1 MRHVRITGQ
10 NIKKL
15 TSFKNQVKLNKSGT
29 RNLIDDFQIGD
40 ILKEL
45 NKFDENDKTEAMSYI
60 RNYISNDSNVA
71 CSSDSSKATRRK
83 GTSAEKTNKYCK
95 VQKKRYNLR
104 CDKNRKIKYS
114 DGNTVSL
121 KKIIFKCKVCN
132 ASEKTK
138 KLMLKHVQTHVGAPR
153 SCIKCKRT
161 FNGSVPFKWHQSNYC
176 HPSFYDKWKFKC
188 NLCPRVS

>member
-15 TSFKNQVKLNKSGT
+15 TSFKN
-29 RNLIDDFQIGD
+29 QIGD

-104 CDKNRKIKYS
+104 CE
-114 DGNTVSL
+114 
-121 KKIIFKCKVCN
+121 KK
-132 ASEKTK
+132 
-138 KLMLKHVQTHVGAPR
+138 
-153 SCIKCKRT
+153 
-161 FNGSVPFKWHQSNYC
+161 
-176 HPSFYDKWKFKC
+176 
-188 NLCPRVS
+188 